1 MNKIYG
7 YCRVSTKHQRLD
19 RQVSN
24 IKDKFPTAIIIS
36 EKYTG
41 TTTERPQWSKL
52 CKIVNEGD
60 TIIMDSVSRMSRN
73 ALEGFKDYQTLFN
86 LGIDLQF
93 LKEPHINTSVYKQSI
108 NNCLHLDIATGNK
121 AIDNYFSG
129 NIELINKLLMQLA
142 EQQIILAF
150 EQSEKEVNDLH
161 TRISEGMRESAKK
174 GVKLGL
180 NKGTKLQTKKSLI
193 CKEIISKHSKSFG
206 GTLSDNEVIKLCS
219 CTRNSYYK
227 YKQELL
233 EK

>member
-19 RQVSN
+19 RQVAN
-24 IKDKFPTAIIIS
+24 IKDKFPTATIIS
-36 EKYTG
+36 EYYTG
-41 TTTERPQWSKL
+41 TTSSRPQWKRL
-52 CKIVNEGD
+52 CKMVNARD
-60 TIIMDSVSRMSRN
+60 SIIMDSVSRMSRN
-73 ALEGFKDYQTLFN
+73 AKEGFSDYQTLFN
-86 LGIDLQF
+86 MSVDLQF
-93 LKEPHINTSVYKQSI
+93 LKEPHINSSVYKQSI
-108 NNCLHLDIATGNK
+108 NKCLNISISTGNK
-121 AIDNYFSG
+121 AVDEYFSG
-129 NIELINKLLMQLA
+129 NMELINKLLMQLA

-150 EQSEKEVNDLH
+150 EQSEKEVSDLH

-206 GTLSDNEVIKLCS
+206 GSLSDSEVIKLCG

-233 EK
+233 IK